1 MAESSPKSHSTAVA
15 AEEENSQGGAEAK
28 LTYLRDGRYILALS
42 WRTPNAKTETGPD
55 VGEFRMALIRSGT
68 KEQVT
73 AFIEE
78 WLLKFPDPDLMTEA
92 LEKCNGKL
100 PEGERLF

>member
-1 MAESSPKSHSTAVA
+1 MDEASPKSHSTAVA
-15 AEEENSQGGAEAK
+15 AEAENAQGGAEAK
-28 LTYLRDGRYILALS
+28 ITFSRPRYIVTLTWKAIPDGEEFYMILA
-42 WRTPNAKTETGPD
+42 
-55 VGEFRMALIRSGT
+55 RSGP
-68 KEQVT
+68 KETIT

-100 PEGERLF
+100 PENIRLF